1 VAGSTVSTGGGAVPR
16 RRQRRADHAT
26 VFAHGRQRR
35 VVVEQDT
42 IPEAESADL
51 LVGRI
56 TSLVDRL
63 RLQRRK

>member
-1 VAGSTVSTGGGAVPR
+1 
-16 RRQRRADHAT
+16 
-26 VFAHGRQRR
+26 

-56 TSLVDRL
+56 TSLVDPASL
-63 RLQRRK
+63 AAAKVAVAYLPAP

>member
-1 VAGSTVSTGGGAVPR
+1 
-16 RRQRRADHAT
+16 
-26 VFAHGRQRR
+26 

-63 RLQRRK
+63 RLRRRK